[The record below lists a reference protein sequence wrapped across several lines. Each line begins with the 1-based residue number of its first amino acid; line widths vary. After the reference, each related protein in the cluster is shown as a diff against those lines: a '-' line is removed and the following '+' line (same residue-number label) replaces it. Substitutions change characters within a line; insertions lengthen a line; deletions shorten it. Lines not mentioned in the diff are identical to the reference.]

1 MKPALAFVRTS
12 AFVALSIAATFF
24 LTPLSWAQGTGPAPY
39 APPPA
44 AYPPGTYAAPPGQY
58 PPGYY
63 PPPGAYQPYPP
74 PAEEAPRVDPPA
86 TATHFGVGYK
96 IGNGLGFLG
105 GDLIVSPLPHVVLDL
120 QANTFSANTTSGTAT
135 GFGLAPALQFDIRDP
150 GRSTPYVGV
159 GYVYAKLSLD
169 NVTASAS
176 GMFINAGYEWKWSFG
191 MGILLGGGVCYL
203 GKIQSTDGTTTIS
216 RDAQILPNLEF
227 GLRFMFL

>member
-1 MKPALAFVRTS
+1 
-12 AFVALSIAATFF
+12 
-24 LTPLSWAQGTGPAPY
+24 
-39 APPPA
+39 
-44 AYPPGTYAAPPGQY
+44 
-58 PPGYY
+58 
-63 PPPGAYQPYPP
+63 
-74 PAEEAPRVDPPA
+74 
-86 TATHFGVGYK
+86 
-96 IGNGLGFLG
+96 
-105 GDLIVSPLPHVVLDL
+105 
-120 QANTFSANTTSGTAT
+120 
-135 GFGLAPALQFDIRDP
+135 
-150 GRSTPYVGV
+150 V